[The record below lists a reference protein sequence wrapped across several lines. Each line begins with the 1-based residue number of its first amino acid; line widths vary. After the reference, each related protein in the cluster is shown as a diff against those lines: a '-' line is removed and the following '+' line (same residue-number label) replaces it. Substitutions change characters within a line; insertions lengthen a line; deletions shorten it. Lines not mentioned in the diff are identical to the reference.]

1 MIPVPEMVPAALPSA
16 FDAATLRG
24 LGVPHPRPF
33 AIRHR
38 PDASLASPGIPHVN
52 NLAFIAWMD
61 RAADLH
67 AAALGYTRDGMA
79 ERDTAWFVGRHEI
92 TYHAEAWP
100 GDDLLVL
107 TWIDRMH
114 RFTAERGVLVV
125 RTAAAA
131 DAPGRPE
138 AAMEADPS
146 PGRIICRGRTSW
158 VLVTLSTRRPRRH
171 DPAMLAAFE
180 PLHRTPPA
188 STPEPAASSGP

>member
-114 RFTAERGVLVV
+114 RFTAERAVLVV

-131 DAPGRPE
+131 DATGRPE
-138 AAMEADPS
+138 SVATPDPS
-146 PGRIICRGRTSW
+146 PGRIIGRGRTSW

-171 DPAMLAAFE
+171 APAMIEAFE
-180 PLHRTPPA
+180 PLHRTPP
-188 STPEPAASSGP
+188 TPEAEPATGPGR